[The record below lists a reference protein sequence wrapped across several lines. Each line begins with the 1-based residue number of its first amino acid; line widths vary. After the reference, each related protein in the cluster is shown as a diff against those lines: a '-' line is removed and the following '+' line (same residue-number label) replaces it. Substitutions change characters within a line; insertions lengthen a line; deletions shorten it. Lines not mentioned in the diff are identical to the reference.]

1 MAAGVGMSF
10 FRRRLVRWIM
20 VAALVWLGVTLFPV
34 AKRAFWIYQEIREYN
49 ARAEQFQK
57 ERGVDPLPV
66 TLRHKGPPAACYDLT
81 HGGVRYCLP
90 QQRLKEIKLVGDR
103 RGSAW
108 LHVSVKSRIADPQG
122 YAKGVIRITKKVP
135 PQQESTLTRPERVLI
150 NLFNW
155 NRGTEDR
162 DNPAPIQPLIADPAR
177 QDKWTQLDPVFCHEY
192 YENCFAFIKNQRAH
206 AVADIKDSTNP
217 KVLRPSA
224 YKLVGNLEYQE
235 PGSNAFY
242 TLSYGDNTGTEVD
255 LAATMMA
262 LLEEFRAIERAAI
275 LD

>member
-34 AKRAFWIYQEIREYN
+34 AKRAVWIYQEIREYN

-66 TLRHKGPPAACYDLT
+66 TLRHKDTPEACYDLT

-90 QQRLKEIKLVGDR
+90 QQRLKEIDLVDDR
-103 RGSAW
+103 HGSAW

-122 YAKGVIRITKKVP
+122 SGKGIILLTKKVSP
-135 PQQESTLTRPERVLI
+135 DPDSALTRPERSLVI
-150 NLFNW
+150 RFNRK
-155 NRGTEDR
+155 NGTEDW
-162 DNPAPIQPLIADPAR
+162 DNPEPIRPLVTDPAR
-177 QDKWTQLDPVFCHEY
+177 QQRWTQLDPVFCRRY
-192 YENCFAFIKNQRAH
+192 YENCFALIKNQRVE
-206 AVADIKDSTNP
+206 AVADIEDNTNP
-217 KVLRPSA
+217 KVPLPSF
-224 YKLVGNLEYQE
+224 YRLYGELEYQE
-235 PGSNAFY
+235 PGSNASY
-242 TLSYGDNTGTEVD
+242 DLSHGNNTGTDAD